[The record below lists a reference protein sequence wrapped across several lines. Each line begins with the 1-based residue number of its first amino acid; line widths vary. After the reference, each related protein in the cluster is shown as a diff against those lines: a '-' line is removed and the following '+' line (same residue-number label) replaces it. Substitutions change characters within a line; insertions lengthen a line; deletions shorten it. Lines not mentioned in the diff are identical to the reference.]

1 MDFNQRI
8 ELAATQVSAR
18 FSDAEVQ
25 LQPIPGEVDVV
36 EISIEGRESLPI
48 FITRSDSQM
57 LCICYLWTDAEV
69 DPAQRVALLEAMLD
83 LNISIPLSGFGRIQD
98 KYVLYGAL
106 ACHATADDIAL
117 ELVNLSDNAVDALD
131 AMAEYLI

>member
-1 MDFNQRI
+1 
-8 ELAATQVSAR
+8 
-18 FSDAEVQ
+18 
-25 LQPIPGEVDVV
+25 
-36 EISIEGRESLPI
+36 
-48 FITRSDSQM
+48 M

>member
-8 ELAATQVSAR
+8 ELAAAQVSAR
-18 FSDAEVQ
+18 FGDVEVQ
-25 LQPIPGEVDVV
+25 LQPIPGEVNVV
-36 EISIEGRESLPI
+36 EVTIEGRELLPI

-69 DPAQRVALLEAMLD
+69 NPAQRVALLEAMLD
-83 LNISIPLSGFGRIQD
+83 LNISIPLSAFGRIQD

-106 ACHATADDIAL
+106 ACHATVEDITL
-117 ELVNLSDNAVDALD
+117 ELINLSDNAVDALD